1 MSAPE
6 QLRADHTLTKRRLG
20 AYLLCE
26 RLASGGLTEVYRA
39 IEQPSGREVAIKMV
53 SAAHPSRPEVSARF
67 RLEAERLATLRH
79 KHIMPLYAFGE
90 TDDLLYFVMPLLP
103 GSLRDRLERE
113 GRIPPVEAT
122 RLAIQIASAL
132 SVAHAR
138 GIVHRDI
145 KPENILIDEDGDAL
159 LTDFGIAR
167 ELAALQLE
175 DVTWTLSSIGL
186 PVGTPEY
193 MPPEQL
199 RGEPADQRVDVY
211 ALGAVLYEMLTGR
224 APHEGATPW
233 AVAAQ
238 TLMKEIT
245 PPSAYAL
252 DIWPELER
260 LVLSALARHLQER
273 LADMLAFEEGLRDAL
288 GMLEERWETYIDVKL
303 AWAPRVGER
312 RASDSGSL
320 AVPEEVA
327 RRAGIPRSNRDA
339 GMNALSQSWRAAYHL
354 IARVAS
360 YCARSASLSWRMT
373 NPIYQ
378 ARKDFLRRA
387 LQRHSRACV
396 QRSIRAG
403 IWAAAWRRK
412 PASSHVT
419 AGATGFLEEPF

>member
-1 MSAPE
+1 MSATE
-6 QLRADHTLTKRRLG
+6 QIHADQTTTERRLG

-26 RLASGGLTEVYRA
+26 RLAFGGLTEVYRA
-39 IEQPSGREVAIKMV
+39 IEQPSGREVAIKVV
-53 SAAHPSRPEVSARF
+53 SAAHPSPPEVSARF

-103 GSLRDRLERE
+103 GSLRDRLECE

-145 KPENILIDEDGDAL
+145 KPENILIDENGDAL

-211 ALGAVLYEMLTGR
+211 ALGATLYEMLTGQ

-238 TLMKEIT
+238 TLMNEIT

-252 DIWPELER
+252 DVWPELER
-260 LVLSALARHLQER
+260 LVLSALARHRQER

-288 GMLEERWETYIDVKL
+288 GVMEEPWESYSGIRLMWVRPT
-303 AWAPRVGER
+303 GEQR
-312 RASDSGSL
+312 PSKQDHH
-320 AVPEEVA
+320 VTPEEVV
-327 RRAGIPRSNRDA
+327 RRAGIPRSNRDT
-339 GMNALSQSWRAAYHL
+339 GMNALAQSWRAAHHL

-378 ARKDFLRRA
+378 ARQAFLLQA
-387 LQRHSRACV
+387 LQGHSRACV
-396 QRSIRAG
+396 QR
-403 IWAAAWRRK
+403 
-412 PASSHVT
+412 
-419 AGATGFLEEPF
+419 